1 VSRGLP
7 VGSSRL
13 VTEPDGVASGADIT
27 DYRVAGKTGTA
38 QNSQNPDLD
47 HAWFVGFAP
56 SKQPKIVVAVMLEF
70 GDHGYA
76 AARIASAIIGR
87 YIGVVPR
94 ILMQT
99 EG

>member
-1 VSRGLP
+1 
-7 VGSSRL
+7 
-13 VTEPDGVASGADIT
+13 
-27 DYRVAGKTGTA
+27 
-38 QNSQNPDLD
+38 
-47 HAWFVGFAP
+47 
-56 SKQPKIVVAVMLEF
+56 MLEF

-87 YIGVVPR
+87 YLGVVPR